1 MEILKQHLHYLFVC
15 DGLTVPTL
23 ALSPFFPVLAPF
35 FFLLAAHRP
44 YHPIKRTV
52 IVNERLSRVRPGTA
66 AVTECDAAQLALA
79 LAHALAFPH
88 ALAVAVAVA
97 VALTFALAVAERA
110 A

>member
-23 ALSPFFPVLAPF
+23 ALSPFFLSWHRFFF
-35 FFLLAAHRP
+35 FFLAANRP
-44 YHPIKRTV
+44 YHPNKRTV

-97 VALTFALAVAERA
+97 LTFALAVAERA